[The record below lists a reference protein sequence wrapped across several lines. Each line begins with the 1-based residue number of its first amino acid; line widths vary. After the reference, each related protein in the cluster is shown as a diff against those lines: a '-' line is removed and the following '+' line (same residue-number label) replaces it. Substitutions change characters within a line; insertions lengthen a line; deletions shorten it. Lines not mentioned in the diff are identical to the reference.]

1 MNPRN
6 RRCAGA
12 ITFVVLV
19 AWAVFGCS
27 SGPKTE
33 GAARSTATA
42 SALQAASTTGALQ
55 AASTGF
61 PKLSVDLDLAS
72 GHWADALKIA
82 QDFLSTNP
90 TDCGA
95 NYAALI
101 AESMLVVDSINSFVL
116 PFERAPLPPPP
127 VDPQQLQLY
136 LARLQQALQ
145 AAGQVVSL
153 GCEYDLFQLPL
164 LVGDASAPL
173 LRGDVHGVWTTRT
186 ASMLGALHAALYY
199 VELTAVAPQPV
210 PPPPQGQTNPPL
222 PDLLVIMKDFLL
234 LQQQLL
240 FTQPTNPFE
249 LRGGW
254 FDRNGDGIPD
264 AADELLVDL
273 FEPGTLR
280 RVFDFS
286 TAEFVPGEA
295 LPQQPLTPTASL
307 PPARCGYQSFH
318 ISDLATGS
326 NVSGGDGV
334 TLSPDG
340 TRAAFSLIV
349 NGRGQINTVTL
360 DGQNPVCLTCGQ
372 PGNNDGA
379 RFRPGRGDVILFVS
393 TRDHAGAI
401 GGDAGGNGQELYA
414 MRADGSGATRL
425 TFSDLWATNYH
436 ANWSPDGRHI
446 VWGRTQNRT
455 WDVMVADFVSDR
467 FGMRLV
473 NQRRIV
479 HDTTWWE
486 THGFSADQRSIITT
500 NTRAGF
506 LSTDLYA
513 IDLFTLER
521 KRLTSNMTWDEHAH
535 LSPEGRKLAW
545 ISSRYQPASV
555 AALNDGSLSPILDF
569 FWIVPGIF
577 FEFQNPPAGYTTE
590 LTLADADGT
599 HLQQLT
605 TDNLVVADNQWSS
618 DSRRIIFRQT
628 SALTGATK
636 IRLLTF
642 DDCE

>member
-1 MNPRN
+1 
-6 RRCAGA
+6 
-12 ITFVVLV
+12 LQ
-19 AWAVFGCS
+19 
-27 SGPKTE
+27 
-33 GAARSTATA
+33 
-42 SALQAASTTGALQ
+42 SAPTT
-55 AASTGF
+55 F
-61 PKLSVDLDLAS
+61 PKIEVDVLLAL
-72 GHWADALKIA
+72 GKWADALTVA
-82 QDFLSTNP
+82 QGFLSTNP

-116 PFERAPLPPPP
+116 PYERAPLPPPP
-127 VDPQQLQLY
+127 IDQTQLNLY
-136 LARLQQALQ
+136 LARLEQALQ
-145 AAGQVVSL
+145 SAGQVVTL
-153 GCEYDLFQLPL
+153 GCEYDLAQLRL

-173 LRGDVHGVWTTRT
+173 LQGDVHGVWTVRT
-186 ASMLGALHAALYY
+186 ASLLGAVHAALLY

-222 PDLLVIMKDFLL
+222 PQLLSIMKQFLQ
-234 LQQQLL
+234 LQQELL
-240 FTQPTNPFE
+240 FTQPTNPLE

-264 AADELLVDL
+264 GPDELLIDL
-273 FEPGTLR
+273 FEPGTVN

-286 TAEFVPGEA
+286 TTEFVPGEA

-307 PPARCGYQSFH
+307 PPARCGYKNFH
-318 ISDLATGS
+318 ISDLASGS

-340 TRAAFSLIV
+340 KLAAFSLIV

-360 DGQNPVCLTCGQ
+360 DGANPVCLTCAQ

-379 RFRPGRGDVILFVS
+379 RYRPQGDVILFVS
-393 TRDHAGAI
+393 TRDHLSSAI

-455 WDVMVADFVSDR
+455 WDVMVADFVSDA

-506 LSTDLYA
+506 LSPDLYA
-513 IDLFTLER
+513 IDLVTLER

-535 LSPEGRKLAW
+535 LAPDGRKLAW
-545 ISSRYQPASV
+545 ISSRYQPAAV

-577 FEFQNPPAGYTTE
+577 FEFENPPAGYTTE

-599 HLQQLT
+599 NLQRLT
-605 TDNLVVADNQWSS
+605 TDNQVVADNQWSF
-618 DSRRIIFRQT
+618 DSRRIIFRQS
-628 SALTGATK
+628 SALTGDTK